1 MGMQGPRT
9 ATYDRDLFADDGH
22 VRFPEMSQRRHGRDG
37 SAVEHVAFV
46 VEEVHVDP

>member
-1 MGMQGPRT
+1 MRERQ
-9 ATYDRDLFADDGH
+9 TYDCHLFANDCH

-46 VEEVHVDP
+46 VEKMHVDP